1 VAWERVKNP
10 NLRYNTQQVSH
21 HVSSDFCDV
30 TPWHAMLTEDQFNTL
45 VAPREYLWWDVA
57 DKRMLSLE
65 SVVEGILTKGDL
77 DDVKE
82 LLDEIGIPEVRR
94 IFEQQIQ
101 KERCNY
107 RPPTINYF
115 SLYFAHHA

>member
-1 VAWERVKNP
+1 MSR
-10 NLRYNTQQVSH
+10 T
-21 HVSSDFCDV
+21 
-30 TPWHAMLTEDQFNTL
+30 AMLTERQYSTL

-77 DDVKE
+77 DDVKN
-82 LLDEIGIPEVRR
+82 LLIEIDIPEVRR
-94 IFEQQIQ
+94 IFEQQTR

-107 RPPTINYF
+107 RLPTINFF

>member
-1 VAWERVKNP
+1 MLNERQ
-10 NLRYNTQQVSH
+10 YS
-21 HVSSDFCDV
+21 
-30 TPWHAMLTEDQFNTL
+30 TL
-45 VAPREYLWWDVA
+45 VAPREYLWWGVA
-57 DKRMLSLE
+57 DKRQMSLE

-77 DDVKE
+77 DDVKN
-82 LLDEIGIPEVRR
+82 LLAEIGIPEMRK
-94 IFEQQIQ
+94 IFEQQIR

>member
-1 VAWERVKNP
+1 
-10 NLRYNTQQVSH
+10 
-21 HVSSDFCDV
+21 
-30 TPWHAMLTEDQFNTL
+30 MLTERQYNKL

-57 DKRMLSLE
+57 EKRRLSLE

-77 DDVKE
+77 DDVKD
-82 LLDEIGIPEVRR
+82 LLAEIGILEVRR
-94 IFEQQIQ
+94 IFEQQIR

-115 SLYFAHHA
+115 SLYFARHA

>member
-1 VAWERVKNP
+1 MRGRPPA
-10 NLRYNTQQVSH
+10 
-21 HVSSDFCDV
+21 
-30 TPWHAMLTEDQFNTL
+30 AMLNERQYSTL

-57 DKRMLSLE
+57 DKRQLSLE

-77 DDVKE
+77 DDVKI
-82 LLDEIGIPEVRR
+82 LLAEIGIPEVRR
-94 IFEQQIQ
+94 IFEQQIR
-101 KERCNY
+101 KDRCNY